1 MGNNG
6 SAPDLASRL
15 MRLVIVGHVD
25 HGKST
30 LVGRLLSDTGS
41 LPEGKLE
48 FVQDI
53 CDQQGKTFEFAF
65 LLDALQEEQEQGITI
80 DTSQIFFHTPK
91 ESGNLRLPQIETL
104 LLGGPVGGGR
114 YASIAP
120 YDAITLFQSD
130 SRPKGPQA
138 LLARQ

>member
-15 MRLVIVGHVD
+15 MRLVIEGHVD

-53 CDQQGKTFEFAF
+53 
-65 LLDALQEEQEQGITI
+65 
-80 DTSQIFFHTPK
+80 
-91 ESGNLRLPQIETL
+91 
-104 LLGGPVGGGR
+104 
-114 YASIAP
+114 
-120 YDAITLFQSD
+120 
-130 SRPKGPQA
+130 
-138 LLARQ
+138 

>member
-6 SAPDLASRL
+6 SAPDLSTRL
-15 MRLVIVGHVD
+15 MRMVIVGHVD

-41 LPEGKLE
+41 LPEGKLQ

-65 LLDALQEEQEQGITI
+65 LLDALEEEQEQGITI
-80 DTSQIFFHTPK
+80 DTSQIFFHTAK
-91 ESGNLRLPQIETL
+91 R
-104 LLGGPVGGGR
+104 
-114 YASIAP
+114 
-120 YDAITLFQSD
+120 
-130 SRPKGPQA
+130 K
-138 LLARQ
+138 

>member
-41 LPEGKLE
+41 L
-48 FVQDI
+48 
-53 CDQQGKTFEFAF
+53 
-65 LLDALQEEQEQGITI
+65 
-80 DTSQIFFHTPK
+80 
-91 ESGNLRLPQIETL
+91 
-104 LLGGPVGGGR
+104 
-114 YASIAP
+114 
-120 YDAITLFQSD
+120 
-130 SRPKGPQA
+130 
-138 LLARQ
+138 

>member
-41 LPEGKLE
+41 LPEGKIE
-48 FVQDI
+48 FVKEIIEKLELKAKVINSRLEDLRIPPFQYI
-53 CDQQGKTFEFAF
+53 TSR
-65 LLDALQEEQEQGITI
+65 ALASLATN
-80 DTSQIFFHTPK
+80 K
-91 ESGNLRLPQIETL
+91 EKLSSSL
-104 LLGGPVGGGR
+104 
-114 YASIAP
+114 SC
-120 YDAITLFQSD
+120 
-130 SRPKGPQA
+130 
-138 LLARQ
+138 